1 MSEHVITDNAEE
13 REALV
18 PVVTKIFALYVTIMT
33 FAYFIGNAIY
43 QIP

>member
-13 REALV
+13 REALG
-18 PVVTKIFALYVTIMT
+18 PVVLKIFGLYVAIMT
-33 FAYFIGNAIY
+33 VAYFVGNAIY